1 MGSAYSP
8 GESPAGAS
16 RKVRNRD
23 GVAAADAAS
32 ARSFDGLVTRLNGGP
47 RFAWRPLFRP
57 ADLHR

>member
-47 RFAWRPLFRP
+47 RFA
-57 ADLHR
+57 